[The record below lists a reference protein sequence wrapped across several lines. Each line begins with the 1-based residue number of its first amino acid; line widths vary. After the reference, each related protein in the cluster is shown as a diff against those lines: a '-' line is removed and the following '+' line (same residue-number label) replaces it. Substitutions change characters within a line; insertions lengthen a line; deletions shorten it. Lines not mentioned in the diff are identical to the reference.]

1 MLKSKPPKGEIELGK
16 KPHDF
21 FSPGEMFF
29 CRGNIFLNY
38 FARQTVTT
46 AKRKD
51 FRSGVLRKSLGGKL
65 FCLDTKTFPFHNRF
79 DMPNAD
85 VKN

>member
-1 MLKSKPPKGEIELGK
+1 MLKSKPRKEKLSSGKSRTTFSARARCFLSREHIFELFCKADSDDCKKKRLSERGTPKV
-16 KPHDF
+16 F
-21 FSPGEMFF
+21 
-29 CRGNIFLNY
+29 
-38 FARQTVTT
+38 
-46 AKRKD
+46 
-51 FRSGVLRKSLGGKL
+51 GGKL

>member
-16 KPHDF
+16 KPRDF

-51 FRSGVLRKSLGGKL
+51 FRSGVLRKSLGEL
-65 FCLDTKTFPFHNRF
+65 F
-79 DMPNAD
+79 
-85 VKN
+85 